1 MPNFF
6 LTFRAH
12 PSEPQVF
19 EDFILIFLKTI
30 QKKSRYAWSIEWDG
44 TPQRHIHCVLC
55 DVPDI
60 SKVNQLLNTKHY
72 KLFKQSLDDK
82 YTTWN
87 SDDDN
92 KGFQNIIRIDDSDP
106 EKSTIYYLGY
116 TNKHNNSRRDQKD
129 FTQQEITDAVKEYH
143 SIKRISHRPEKN
155 NNIKLIT
162 NKNIYQNII
171 SFVENPENDTSYDD
185 RYLKYKT
192 IKSGF
197 GYSQVSDKTEEKVF
211 QELRI
216 MNNQEWKNDKEI
228 SNLKSIP
235 QQETVDIYKYE
246 ELKNRTQND
255 IEFLMLIL
263 QNQNL
268 SLPPQDIARI
278 KNISYLYKIHEKC

>member
-1 MPNFF
+1 VF
-6 LTFRAH
+6 
-12 PSEPQVF
+12 PSH
-19 EDFILIFLKTI
+19 D
-30 QKKSRYAWSIEWDG
+30 R
-44 TPQRHIHCVLC
+44 R
-55 DVPDI
+55 
-60 SKVNQLLNTKHY
+60 
-72 KLFKQSLDDK
+72 DDK

-192 IKSGF
+192 IKAGF

-246 ELKNRTQND
+246 ELQNRTQND
-255 IEFLMLIL
+255 IEFLMVIL